1 MRRNRKRGKSR
12 ATVTSEDDDEES
24 VGGLRGLS
32 KSSQEKIEVSMKGKK
47 TSIKSFIY
55 LLLVCYSES
64 L

>member
-12 ATVTSEDDDEES
+12 AAVTSEDDDEES

-55 LLLVCYSES
+55 FLN
-64 L
+64 